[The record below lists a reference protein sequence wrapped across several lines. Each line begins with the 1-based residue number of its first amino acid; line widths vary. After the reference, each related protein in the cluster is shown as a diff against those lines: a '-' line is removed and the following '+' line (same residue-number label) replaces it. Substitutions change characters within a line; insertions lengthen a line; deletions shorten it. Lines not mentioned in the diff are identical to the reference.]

1 MNDAAAAAAIEERP
15 LRRWLFVCFF
25 ALFALS
31 SHGYIDNSDAEVEYQ
46 TARAIA
52 LRGSAALSAAHEDA
66 SPAERYIGIT
76 SLNSMVGQGQD
87 QLPPEQ
93 RKVYS
98 WFGIGH
104 ALSMVPFY
112 GLGQLFA
119 AILPGVEERGGS
131 RLARTGRQ
139 CLAGGQRR

>member
-66 SPAERYIGIT
+66 SPARA
-76 SLNSMVGQGQD
+76 LHRDHVA
-87 QLPPEQ
+87 QLHGRPRTRP
-93 RKVYS
+93 
-98 WFGIGH
+98 
-104 ALSMVPFY
+104 
-112 GLGQLFA
+112 A
-119 AILPGVEERGGS
+119 A
-131 RLARTGRQ
+131 A
-139 CLAGGQRR
+139 